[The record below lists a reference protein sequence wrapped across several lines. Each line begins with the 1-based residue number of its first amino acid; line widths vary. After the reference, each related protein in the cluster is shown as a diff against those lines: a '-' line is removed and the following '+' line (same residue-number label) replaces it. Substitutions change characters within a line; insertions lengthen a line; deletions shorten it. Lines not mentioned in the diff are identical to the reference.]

1 MNGSRHVTSNG
12 WVFFKKP
19 SVIGPVVPVH
29 KRVAGKFGVTI
40 DRYSV
45 VGHRFAVYIDREWLD
60 VLCKTQEQAEFER
73 KRLEEW
79 EPPKEGPWRT
89 ART

>member
-29 KRVAGKFGVTI
+29 KRQGTKMGTRTTDEI
-40 DRYSV
+40 

-73 KRLEEW
+73 KRLSEW
-79 EPPKEGPWRT
+79 EPPKEGPWHT

>member
-19 SVIGPVVPVH
+19 SVIGPVVPVYNG
-29 KRVAGKFGVTI
+29 RNVA
-40 DRYSV
+40 
-45 VGHRFAVYIDREWLD
+45 GHRFAVYIDREWLD

-79 EPPKEGPWRT
+79 EPPKEGPWHV